1 MQPVYKY
8 LKVPWERQAAS
19 GAPNSAAGAK
29 GVLERRTIKMTLQD
43 LAGED
48 DANHDVFLKVCQW
61 SNL

>member
-1 MQPVYKY
+1 MSIYIISILGAPNCF
-8 LKVPWERQAAS
+8 
-19 GAPNSAAGAK
+19 GAPNSAASAK
-29 GVLERRTIKMTLQD
+29 GVLERRIIKMTLQD